1 MSIFFELIKADSNS
15 HARLGKLITEHG
27 EIPTPIFMPV
37 GTLGTVKAVHQT
49 ELLNLDAKIILGN
62 TYHLYLRPGI
72 DVISE
77 FGGLHRF
84 MNWHRPILTDSG
96 GYQVFSLSPL
106 RKIDQNGVHFR
117 SHVDGSKHYFTA
129 ESVVEIQRTIGS
141 DIMMVLDECAP
152 YPATREYISKST
164 KISIDWARKSR
175 QHFLSTE
182 PRWGFN
188 QFQFGIGQGGVFADF
203 RKEYIEQMIEIGFDG
218 YAIGGLSVG
227 EPKDMMME
235 ITEVSTE
242 LLPIDKPR
250 YLMGVGMPDDI
261 LNAIE
266 RGIDMFDC
274 VIPTRNA
281 RNAQIFTTRGKINVR
296 NLKYK
301 FSNEP
306 IDSGLDIYPS
316 NYYTLGY
323 LRHLFISNELLAL
336 SIASMQNIAFY
347 LWLVRQA
354 REKIASD
361 EFMSWKKDFLK
372 IWFTKE
378 I

>member
-1 MSIFFELIKADSNS
+1 MSNFFELIKTDNNS
-15 HARLGKLITEHG
+15 RARLGKILTEHG

-49 ELLNLDAKIILGN
+49 DLINLDAKIILGN
-62 TYHLYLRPGI
+62 TYHLYLRPTM
-72 DVISE
+72 DVINQ
-77 FGGLHRF
+77 FGGLHKF
-84 MNWHRPILTDSG
+84 MNWQRPILTDSG

-106 RKIDQNGVHFR
+106 RKINPDGVHFR
-117 SHVDGSKHYFTA
+117 SHIDGSKHYFTP

-152 YPATREYISKST
+152 YPATRDYIAKST
-164 KISIDWARKSR
+164 KISIDWAKKSR
-175 QHFLSTE
+175 QHFFRTE
-182 PRWGFN
+182 SKWGYR
-188 QFQFGIGQGGVFADF
+188 QFQFGIGQGGVFAEF
-203 RKEYIEQMIEIGFDG
+203 RKEYIKQMTDIGFDG

-227 EPKDMMME
+227 EPKDLMME
-235 ITEVSTE
+235 MVEVSTE
-242 LLPIDKPR
+242 LLSIEKPR

-261 LNAIE
+261 LNGIE

-281 RNAQIFTTRGKINVR
+281 RNAQIFTTQGKINVR

-301 FSNEP
+301 FSKEP
-306 IDSGLDIYPS
+306 IDPGLDLYPS

-323 LRHLFISNELLAL
+323 LRHLFISDELLAL

-347 LWLVRQA
+347 LWLVGQA
-354 REKIASD
+354 REKIAD
-361 EFMSWKKDFLK
+361 GTFVNWKRDFLEK
-372 IWFTKE
+372 WQQKE
-378 I
+378 